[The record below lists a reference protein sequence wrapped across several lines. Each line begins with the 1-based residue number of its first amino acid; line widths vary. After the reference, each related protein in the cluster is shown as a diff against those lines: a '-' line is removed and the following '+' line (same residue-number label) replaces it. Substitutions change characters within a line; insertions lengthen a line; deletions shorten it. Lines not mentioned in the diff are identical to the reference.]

1 MADEP
6 KKLKSLK
13 ELLSLFKPGGLE
25 KLLLRMKGMKQG
37 VEYAGAQTKMNL
49 MNLIGEGGLTDE
61 AEGFTA
67 EDFERQEALLDSLGI
82 EIDKTDSLLNVLGQD
97 VFEGSNVET
106 ESDIDLDSSD
116 VVEDFVFGMLG
127 GTKAKALMNVSS
139 KLGLKKGASK
149 ALENILK
156 ESDINRLNTA
166 FGKKN
171 FFNILRG
178 LEKGLIDPTSNAYKR
193 ALRYK
198 KVYDELF

>member
-6 KKLKSLK
+6 KKLKSIK
-13 ELLSLFKPGGLE
+13 DLLSLFKLE

-37 VEYAGAQTKMNL
+37 AEYAGAQTKMNL

-97 VFEGSNVET
+97 AFEGSNVET

-127 GTKAKALMNVSS
+127 GTKLKAAMNVSG
-139 KLGLKKGASK
+139 KLGLGKGGSEAVKK
-149 ALENILK
+149 ILK
-156 ESDINRLNTA
+156 ESDIDILNTT
-166 FGKKN
+166 FGKRI
-171 FFNILRG
+171 FFDTLKG
-178 LEKGLIDPTSNAYKR
+178 LQQGLIDPTNNKYGR
-193 ALRYK
+193 ALRFQK
-198 KVYDELF
+198 IYDKFF